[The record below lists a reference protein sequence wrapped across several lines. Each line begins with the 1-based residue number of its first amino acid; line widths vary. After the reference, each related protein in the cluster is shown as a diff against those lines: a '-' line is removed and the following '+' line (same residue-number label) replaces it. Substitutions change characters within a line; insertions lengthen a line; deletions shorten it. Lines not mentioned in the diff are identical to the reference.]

1 MPLSFEIDYFPNGR
15 PVLDEYNIGT
25 QMIYDYGHGMDETE
39 FEDFKNIYE
48 EKLKEVDQWPALSKK
63 EIICVSENRIIS
75 KVIDTNDINFIIF
88 HSST

>member
-15 PVLDEYNIGT
+15 PVLDEYN
-25 QMIYDYGHGMDETE
+25 MIYDYGHGMDETE

-63 EIICVSENRIIS
+63 EIICVTENRITS
-75 KVIDTNDINFIIF
+75 KCELYQNWIYK
-88 HSST
+88 